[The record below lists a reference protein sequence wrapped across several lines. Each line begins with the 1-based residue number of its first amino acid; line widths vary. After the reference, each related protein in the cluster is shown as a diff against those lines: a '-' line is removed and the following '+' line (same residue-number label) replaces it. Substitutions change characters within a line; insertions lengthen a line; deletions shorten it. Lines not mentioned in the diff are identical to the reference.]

1 MARSRLIAPLTPE
14 TVGLLHFARVAQWV
28 RRARMV
34 VMQEDGKL
42 RSYGLALRHD
52 GPFEEVILHLLRQI
66 APAPNN
72 GLA

>member
-1 MARSRLIAPLTPE
+1 
-14 TVGLLHFARVAQWV
+14 
-28 RRARMV
+28 MV

-42 RSYGLALRHD
+42 RSYGLALRRD
-52 GPFEEVILHLLRQI
+52 GLFEEVILRLLRQI

>member
-1 MARSRLIAPLTPE
+1 MFDTISSS
-14 TVGLLHFARVAQWV
+14 FAHIKAGKLCAL
-28 RRARMV
+28 ARML

-42 RSYGLALRHD
+42 RSYGLALTRD
-52 GPFEEVILHLLRQI
+52 GLFEEVILHLLRQI

>member
-14 TVGLLHFARVAQWV
+14 TVGPSFARVAQWV

-42 RSYGLALRHD
+42 RSYGLALRRD
-52 GPFEEVILHLLRQI
+52 GLFEEVILHLLRQI

>member
-28 RRARMV
+28 RRARMF

-42 RSYGLALRHD
+42 GGLASRRHRLL
-52 GPFEEVILHLLRQI
+52 EEVILYVLWQV
-66 APAPNN
+66 APYPNN
-72 GLA
+72 GPA